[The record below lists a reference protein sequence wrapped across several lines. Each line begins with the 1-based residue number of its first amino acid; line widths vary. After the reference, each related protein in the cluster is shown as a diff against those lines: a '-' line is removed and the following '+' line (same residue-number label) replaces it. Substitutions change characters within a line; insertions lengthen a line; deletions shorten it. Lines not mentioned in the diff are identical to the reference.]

1 MRDTCLRRPD
11 NGLANSSSTTAG
23 TVLAGTC
30 STVTL
35 ATKILQKKREIL
47 FSIVRNN
54 CIILLMIDPR
64 LATLRTFAAC
74 GTVAATAELTG
85 YSPSAV
91 SGQLRELQQSL
102 GMTLLV
108 KDGRGLRLTSTGR
121 YLVRR
126 SDALTAAWEDIR
138 AGAFGSGDQAPT
150 HFGIGGFSTASSNLL
165 APLAAKLRTTRPTV
179 SVHVIEASPTRCFE
193 LLIAERIDLA
203 VIVSMQGNVQVEDD
217 ARFES
222 IDLLDDPLDVMVP
235 ADHPVADRESV
246 TLGELAGEEW
256 ITASPGSPYYSLFV
270 AAFTAAGVTPTVA
283 HESVEW
289 ETSAALVGAGVGVS
303 LLPRMASLAG
313 EANVRRVRL
322 AGTGRLSRKIIAAVR
337 AGSRRSPLIRESMQ
351 HLRTMSQHILSTRL
365 REDS

>member
-1 MRDTCLRRPD
+1 ML
-11 NGLANSSSTTAG
+11 
-23 TVLAGTC
+23 
-30 STVTL
+30 
-35 ATKILQKKREIL
+35 
-47 FSIVRNN
+47 
-54 CIILLMIDPR
+54 DPR
-64 LATLRTFAAC
+64 LTTLRTFAAC

-108 KDGRGLRLTSTGR
+108 KDGRGLRLTATGR

-126 SDALTAAWEDIR
+126 SDALSAEWEDIK
-138 AGAFGSGDQAPT
+138 AGALGAGEQAPN

-165 APLAAKLRTTRPTV
+165 APLAAKLRTTRPEV
-179 SVHVIEASPTRCFE
+179 HVHVIEATPTRCFE

-203 VIVSMQGNVQVEDD
+203 VIVSMQGNVQVEGDD
-217 ARFES
+217 RFES

-235 ADHPVADRESV
+235 ADHPVAERESV
-246 TLGELAGEEW
+246 ALAELAGEEW
-256 ITASPGSPYYSLFV
+256 ITAGPGSPYHSLFV

-283 HESVEW
+283 HEAVEW

-303 LLPRMASLAG
+303 LLPRLASLAG
-313 EANVRRVRL
+313 EANVRRIRL
-322 AGTGRLSRKIIAAVR
+322 SGTGRPSRKIIAAVR
-337 AGSRRSPLIRESMQ
+337 TGSRRSPLVRESMQ
-351 HLRTMSQHILSTRL
+351 HLRTTSQYILSTRL

>member
-1 MRDTCLRRPD
+1 MTI
-11 NGLANSSSTTAG
+11 
-23 TVLAGTC
+23 
-30 STVTL
+30 TL
-35 ATKILQKKREIL
+35 HEKREIL
-47 FSIVRNN
+47 FYIVQIH
-54 CIILLMIDPR
+54 CIMLVMIDPR
-64 LATLRTFAAC
+64 LTTLRTFAAC

-85 YSPSAV
+85 YSASAV
-91 SGQLRELQQSL
+91 SGQLRELQQAL

-126 SDALTAAWEDIR
+126 SDELATMWEDIR
-138 AGAFGSGDQAPT
+138 AGALGAGDQAPT

-165 APLAAKLRTTRPTV
+165 APLAATLRTTRPEI

-193 LLIAERIDLA
+193 LLVAERIDLA
-203 VIVSMQGNVQVEDD
+203 VIVSMQGNVQVEEND
-217 ARFES
+217 RFES

-235 ADHPVADRESV
+235 ADHPIADRETV
-246 TLGELAGEEW
+246 TLSELAGEEW
-256 ITASPGSPYYSLFV
+256 ITATPGSPYHSLFV
-270 AAFTAAGVTPTVA
+270 AAFTAAGVTPKVA

-303 LLPRMASLAG
+303 LLPRLASLAG

-322 AGTGRLSRKIIAAVR
+322 TGTGRLSRKIIAAVR
-337 AGSRRSPLIRESMQ
+337 TGSRRSPLVRESLQ
-351 HLRTMSQHILSTRL
+351 HLRTMSQDILSTRL